1 MHLFLK
7 VFLLAFVFE
16 CGVIYNLQG
25 LNSVTNSTTGSHV
38 EDEDT
43 LSIRNSTDRNSN
55 NFSPFELL
63 ETDAEEE
70 IDEDENERSCKFFSD
85 VKVHPNFTSNLS
97 LKVLPDGIR
106 VSSFQTY
113 TPLFILF
120 HSWKFHLA

>member
-25 LNSVTNSTTGSHV
+25 LNTLTNSTTESLIENKDAV
-38 EDEDT
+38 
-43 LSIRNSTDRNSN
+43 SIRNSTDRNSN

-70 IDEDENERSCKFFSD
+70 IDEDENERSCKVLSV
-85 VKVHPNFTSNLS
+85 VKVRTNFPLNFNFKASRE
-97 LKVLPDGIR
+97 GIQ

-120 HSWKFHLA
+120 HSWKFHLT

>member
-1 MHLFLK
+1 MHLILK
-7 VFLLAFVFE
+7 VFLLAFIFE

-25 LNSVTNSTTGSHV
+25 LNTLTNSTTGSLI
-38 EDEDT
+38 EDKGAV
-43 LSIRNSTDRNSN
+43 SFRNSTGRNTN

-70 IDEDENERSCKFFSD
+70 IDEDENQK
-85 VKVHPNFTSNLS
+85 NFKNFLV
-97 LKVLPDGIR
+97 LKVQTYFNSSFNEKASEEEIN
-106 VSSFQTY
+106 VYSFQTD